1 MWHCLWESYLTI
13 IHVFQRDALYA
24 RDESRL
30 KALLSFRDLS
40 ILSGPGRRLLSS
52 SRARVFATLVFS
64 EFIQL
69 RMNGPEIA
77 FPHLVAFRA
86 DLTPELFCFCW
97 FHPSLLCSV
106 FPTSGCCRRSPC
118 LEVRFG
124 LKLGVCWE
132 VAEWSGKALGC
143 R

>member
-86 DLTPELFCFCW
+86 DLTVDLLGCQAVLF
-97 FHPSLLCSV
+97 SLKPAV
-106 FPTSGCCRRSPC
+106 DSPC
-118 LEVRFG
+118 ESSMGYESVG
-124 LKLGVCWE
+124 DW
-132 VAEWSGKALGC
+132 
-143 R
+143 